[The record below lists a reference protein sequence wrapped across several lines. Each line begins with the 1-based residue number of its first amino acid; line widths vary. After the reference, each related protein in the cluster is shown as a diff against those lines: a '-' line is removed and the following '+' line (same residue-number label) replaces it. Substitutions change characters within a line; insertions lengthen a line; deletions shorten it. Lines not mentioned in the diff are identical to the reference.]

1 MIRRPPRSTPLYS
14 SAASDVYKRQTR
26 VGPPHPGALP
36 PYADSASFVCSQ
48 AQSNQGSSASVSE
61 RSTVDPPH
69 SRRPEGAAE
78 YALMSYAT
86 PSSSR
91 IPLTRLA
98 TLACS
103 SPGNAAN
110 HGSTILKQMDVQ
122 ERSEGSSARKSTQ
135 SVSST
140 QAATA
145 SRLEP
150 LRSFKTSN
158 PPRSSAQ
165 RRPSKA
171 SSTQSIEGV
180 FIVEPS
186 KMPSL
191 RLPPLSI
198 RNILGRGRG
207 GSKVSRRSTARGL
220 RINIPC
226 WASPPITFC
235 HEYVH
240 TSSLSKV
247 TSMAKIAEVASQIVR
262 PSRSSGIQ
270 LPPGTRTPE
279 VVPFQVNTTSREKS
293 A

>member
-1 MIRRPPRSTPLYS
+1 
-14 SAASDVYKRQTR
+14 
-26 VGPPHPGALP
+26 
-36 PYADSASFVCSQ
+36 
-48 AQSNQGSSASVSE
+48 
-61 RSTVDPPH
+61 
-69 SRRPEGAAE
+69 
-78 YALMSYAT
+78 
-86 PSSSR
+86 

-180 FIVEPS
+180 FIVAVS
-186 KMPSL
+186 YTHL
-191 RLPPLSI
+191 RAHETKANLVCRLLLEKKKKNQTKFLLI
-198 RNILGRGRG
+198 R
-207 GSKVSRRSTARGL
+207 
-220 RINIPC
+220 
-226 WASPPITFC
+226 
-235 HEYVH
+235 
-240 TSSLSKV
+240 
-247 TSMAKIAEVASQIVR
+247 IA
-262 PSRSSGIQ
+262 
-270 LPPGTRTPE
+270 L
-279 VVPFQVNTTSREKS
+279 VNQHTTSHQ
-293 A
+293 